1 VCSMCCEKL
10 VIAQKYSAE
19 LRYLSA
25 PSAKTL
31 ASAEHYKGMFGAPL
45 PEMWE
50 ARGDSDGTCH
60 GATLTLNEGA
70 MPQLR
75 SSAVGMVRAGRRGK
89 GRGCGMRGPQTGTCQ
104 RPRTGERRA

>member
-1 VCSMCCEKL
+1 
-10 VIAQKYSAE
+10 
-19 LRYLSA
+19 
-25 PSAKTL
+25 
-31 ASAEHYKGMFGAPL
+31 MFGAPL

-89 GRGCGMRGPQTGTCQ
+89 GVWDAGPADRHVPAAPHWRKTGLSKTDLLCAAQ
-104 RPRTGERRA
+104 FLLG